1 MITMSSETVEE
12 GFVISPRKVF
22 QVGDSKAVTLSKK
35 WLDIQKWLGIEVE
48 EVVSVA
54 NSLIVLVSPERKDEA
69 IEFLK
74 AWEKRETKG

>member
-1 MITMSSETVEE
+1 MCAETIEE

-35 WLDIQKWLGIEVE
+35 WLDIQKWLGIEVD

-54 NSLIVLVSPERKDEA
+54 NSLVVLVSPERKDEA

-74 AWEKRETKG
+74 AWEKREVKSKES